1 MGDHYEVGQVFEGEY
16 PPEAAIWCNES
27 DCAIEETTP
36 EGAGART
43 FRIVAAPPI
52 VAAAAPRTEPTAAE
66 LAAGM
71 AELADMMAAQS
82 ATNDEVMAALAEI
95 GDAVAALA
103 GEE

>member
-1 MGDHYEVGQVFEGEY
+1 MEKFDVGQTFEGMY
-16 PPEAAIWCNES
+16 PPEAAEWCNENE
-27 DCAIEETTP
+27 CAIEETTP
-36 EGAGART
+36 EGAEVRT
-43 FRIVAAPPI
+43 FRIVESPTVFEQSPPDPAPT
-52 VAAAAPRTEPTAAE
+52 REE
-66 LAAGM
+66 LAAGV

>member
-1 MGDHYEVGQVFEGEY
+1 MEDFSVGDVFEGEY
-16 PPEAAIWCNES
+16 PPEAAEWCNANQ
-27 DCAIEETTP
+27 CAIEETTAY
-36 EGAGART
+36 GAEVRT
-43 FRIVAAPPI
+43 FRIVESPDEFHPAEPDPAPT
-52 VAAAAPRTEPTAAE
+52 REE
-66 LAAGM
+66 LAAAV